1 MSMSNLIGCG
11 FVVIAF
17 VIMRY
22 IRPHLHLRNMFLLHL
37 LHTTM
42 TILDFGFL
50 ITGLALSFLSD
61 VKIGFTLLGSFL
73 WIYKNSFTPRRTG
86 FRIADSSMASTH
98 AALYGLPIF
107 ANRIAGAAGF
117 ILYVLGLTLI
127 FISSVW
133 HGLTALAAVFL
144 AAQVV
149 QLLNRVEWNY
159 IEIQVSK
166 DYGSDRE

>member
-1 MSMSNLIGCG
+1 MRNLIGCG

-17 VIMRY
+17 VMMRY
-22 IRPHLHLRNMFLLHL
+22 IVPHLHVGGWTLRHVLCDA
-37 LHTTM
+37 M
-42 TILDFGFL
+42 TILHLGFL
-50 ITGLALSFLSD
+50 VTGLALSFLSD
-61 VKIGFTLLGSFL
+61 VKIGVTLLGSFL

-107 ANRIAGAAGF
+107 ANRISGAAGF
-117 ILYVLGLTLI
+117 ILYVLGLTLL

-133 HGLTALAAVFL
+133 HGLTALAAVFV

-149 QLLNRVEWNY
+149 KLLNRVEWEY

-166 DYGSDRE
+166 DYDSGREK